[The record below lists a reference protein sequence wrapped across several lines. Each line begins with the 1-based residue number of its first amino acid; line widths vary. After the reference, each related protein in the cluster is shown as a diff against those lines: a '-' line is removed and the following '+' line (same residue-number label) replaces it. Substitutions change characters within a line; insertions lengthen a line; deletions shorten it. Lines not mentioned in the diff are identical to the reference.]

1 MLLEISQKNKKM
13 YKGFDIY
20 GNPDGF
26 IPDDI
31 KKGDTVTYVDTRSGK
46 KNSKSIKVEL
56 IGVWDGEKVE
66 FISDNEKTVVRT
78 INWLKKKTI

>member
-1 MLLEISQKNKKM
+1 M
-13 YKGFDIY
+13 YEGFDIY

-31 KKGDTVTYVDTRSGK
+31 KKGDTVSYVDTRSEKSGK
-46 KNSKSIKVEL
+46 GSKSIKVEL

-66 FISDNEKTVVRT
+66 FIDDKEKTVVRT
-78 INWLKKKTI
+78 IFW